1 MSSTSPVVVLYSSDG
16 YQLAVQNGVAIPTN
30 TRGLLIEGSDGTDS
44 RFITIDTSGRLI
56 TTGAGTAGTPVGG
69 VITIQG
75 IAGGT
80 AVPISG
86 TVTTT
91 LASIGATGATAPTS
105 ADLAGAQVSTSVLS
119 GLTNGDMYALSMTT
133 TGLLRVD
140 GSNVTQPVSGTV
152 TANAGTGNFTVVQTT
167 ASNLNA
173 TVVGIGTAGTPS
185 GGVLSIQGVSGGQ
198 AVSVTGFV
206 TTNKATT
213 SNVTSVVGA
222 TSNTVVLASNAN
234 RVFAT
239 IYNATNVIMY
249 AKMGVTASL
258 TSYSLEIFPGSYW
271 EVPNDWT
278 GEIDAVWASSVTGS
292 CLVTELTP

>member
-16 YQLAVQNGVAIPTN
+16 YQLAVQNGVVIPTN
-30 TRGLLIEGSDGTDS
+30 TRGLLLEGSDGTNS
-44 RFITIDTSGRLI
+44 RFVTVDTSGRLI
-56 TTGAGTAGTPVGG
+56 VAGAGTAGTSVGG
-69 VITIQG
+69 VFTVQG
-75 IAGGT
+75 ISGGT
-80 AVPISG
+80 AIPISG
-86 TVTTT
+86 TVTTS
-91 LASIGATGATAPTS
+91 LASIGTTGTTAPTS

-140 GSNVTQPVSGTV
+140 GSNVTQPISGTV
-152 TANAGTGNFTVVQTT
+152 TANAGTGSFTVVG
-167 ASNLNA
+167 
-173 TVVGIGTAGTPS
+173 VGTAGTPS
-185 GGVLSIQGVSGGQ
+185 GGVLSVQGVSGGQ
-198 AVSVTGFV
+198 ALTVTGFV

-222 TSNTVVLASNAN
+222 TSNTVILASNAN

-278 GEIDAVWASSVTGS
+278 GEIDAVFASGVMGS
-292 CLVTELTP
+292 CLVSELTP